1 MSKLV
6 NAIGDACPI
15 PVVKTKN
22 AIKEMGSAG
31 GVVETLVDN
40 EIAVQNLTKMANQK
54 GYEVASEKVSDGQFK
69 VTMTIPAGAVADSAD
84 AAAEA
89 EVCIPDTRKKNTV
102 VVITS
107 DAMGSGDDEL
117 GKLLIK
123 GFVYAVSQQDE
134 LPETIIFYNGGAK
147 LTVEGASTLEDLKSL
162 EAQGV
167 KIMTCGTCLKHYGL
181 METHAV
187 GVVSNMYEIVE
198 TMNNATLIIRP

>member
-6 NAIGDACPI
+6 NAMGDACPI

-22 AIKEMGSAG
+22 AIKEIGSEG

-54 GYEVASEKVSDGQFK
+54 GYEVASEKIADNQFK
-69 VTMTIPAGAVADSAD
+69 VTMTIPAGAVADSAQ
-84 AAAEA
+84 AAEE

-102 VVITS
+102 VVVAS
-107 DAMGSGDDEL
+107 DKMGSGDDDL
-117 GKLLIK
+117 GSLLIK

-134 LPETIIFYNGGAK
+134 LPGAMIFYNGGAK
-147 LTVEGASTLEDLKSL
+147 LTVEGAATLEDLKSL

-167 KIMTCGTCLKHYGL
+167 KIMTCGTCLQHYGIKDQL
-181 METHAV
+181 AV

-198 TMNNATLIIRP
+198 TMNSATLIIRP

>member
-6 NAIGDACPI
+6 NAMGDACPI

-22 AIKEMGSAG
+22 AIKEIGSEG

-54 GYEVASEKVSDGQFK
+54 GYEVSSEKIADNQFK
-69 VTMTIPAGAVADSAD
+69 VTMTIPAGAVTGSAQ
-84 AAAEA
+84 ASAEE

-102 VVITS
+102 VVVAS
-107 DAMGSGDDEL
+107 DKMGSGDDDL
-117 GKLLIK
+117 GSLLIK

-134 LPETIIFYNGGAK
+134 LPGAMIFYNGGAK
-147 LTVEGASTLEDLKSL
+147 LTVEGAATLEDLKSL

-167 KIMTCGTCLKHYGL
+167 KIMTCGTCLQHYGIKDQL
-181 METHAV
+181 AV

-198 TMNNATLIIRP
+198 TMNSATLIIRP